1 MERGTYAVEGIVVQK
16 TTDGIILRNRLS
28 VTQNAV
34 LSREGTLVDDLERVV
49 EYALTS
55 FLRDPHYTIGR
66 LFLLQQEVY
75 EVQAVV
81 LIRGK
86 SLITLVLHILPGEI
100 DIHGGCSRE

>member
-1 MERGTYAVEGIVVQK
+1 MEGVIVQK

-28 VTQNAV
+28 VTQNAI
-34 LSREGTLVDDLERVV
+34 LSRKCTLIDDLEGVM

-55 FLRDPHYTIGR
+55 LLGDPHYAIGR

-75 EVQAVV
+75 EVQAVI